1 MDFLKKNAFGFLDEA
16 VDAFKRKDYK
26 FTMFF
31 VEQFF
36 LLFVSVSLQLFV
48 RV

>member
-1 MDFLKKNAFGFLDEA
+1 MDFLKKNAYGFLDEA
-16 VDAFKRKDYK
+16 VDAFERKDYK

-36 LLFVSVSLQLFV
+36 QLALEYV
-48 RV
+48 LAKK